1 MNGVSDLHNL
11 SATDAAAGI
20 GRGEVTSENLVRDC
34 LARIE
39 AREDAVGA
47 WQFIDPDRAI
57 ADARRRDG
65 ETARGLLHGIPI
77 GVKDIIE
84 TADMPTTYGSKIYA
98 GHMPASDAP
107 CVALAREA
115 GAVILGKTVT
125 TEFAAITPGKT
136 KNPHDPARIPGG
148 SSSGSAAAV
157 ANYHVP
163 IALGTQTIGS
173 IVRPAAYCGVVGFK
187 PTFGTFSFAGIKR
200 QAESMDTLGFM
211 TRAVDDIGLFAAIL
225 LGLEKAFE
233 IAPLESPP
241 RIGVCRSP
249 HWPKAEASTVA
260 VMARSIAMLEKSG
273 AALEDVELS
282 ANFDA
287 VLDAQWTI
295 LLFESARVLSHE
307 RTRHRDLLSE
317 RLVELLD
324 QGMAVPYAD
333 YVAALDLARRCRA
346 EIVPV
351 FERYDALLTPSA
363 AGEAP
368 VGIQTPSDLLFQR
381 LWTILHLP
389 CLTLPGFTGQAG
401 MPVGIQL
408 VGGHGDD
415 AGLLRVARWVEA
427 RLSSS

>member
-1 MNGVSDLHNL
+1 MSDLHTL
-11 SATDAAAGI
+11 SAMEAGARI
-20 GRGEVTSENLVRDC
+20 TRGEISSEDLVRAC

-39 AREDAVGA
+39 VREDTVGA
-47 WQFIDPDRAI
+47 WQFIDPDRAL

-84 TADMPTTYGSKIYA
+84 TADMPTTHGSEIYA
-98 GHMPASDAP
+98 GHMPGSDAP

-115 GAVILGKTVT
+115 GAIILGKTVT

-136 KNPHDPARIPGG
+136 KNPHDPTRIPGG

-157 ANYHVP
+157 ADHHVP

-173 IVRPAAYCGVVGFK
+173 IVRPATYCGAVGYK

-211 TRAVDDIGLFAAIL
+211 TRTVDDVGLFAAVL
-225 LGLEKAFE
+225 LGLDKAFE
-233 IAPLESPP
+233 TAPLASPP
-241 RIGVCRSP
+241 RVGVCRSP

-260 VMARSIAMLEKSG
+260 IMDRSIALLEKSG
-273 AALEDVELS
+273 ATLEDVELS
-282 ANFDA
+282 ANFDS

-295 LLFESARVLSHE
+295 LLFESARVLAHE
-307 RTRHRDLLSE
+307 RIRHRDLMSE
-317 RLVELLD
+317 RLLELLD
-324 QGMAVPYAD
+324 QGMAVPHAD

-346 EIVPV
+346 EIAPV
-351 FERYDALLTPSA
+351 FGRYDALLTPSA

-381 LWTILHLP
+381 LWTVLHLP
-389 CLTLPGFTGQAG
+389 CLTLPGFTGEAG
-401 MPVGIQL
+401 LPVGIQF

-415 AGLLRVARWVEA
+415 MGLLRVARWVEE
-427 RLSSS
+427 RIPDG

>member
-1 MNGVSDLHNL
+1 MGDLHTL
-11 SATDAAAGI
+11 SARDAAGRI
-20 GRGEVTSENLVRDC
+20 GRGEISPEDLVSAC

-47 WQFIDPDRAI
+47 WQFIDPDKAI
-57 ADARRRDG
+57 ADARQRDR

-84 TADMPTTYGSKIYA
+84 TADMPTTHGSKIYA
-98 GHMPASDAP
+98 DHLSASDAS

-136 KNPHDPARIPGG
+136 KNPHDPTRIPGG

-157 ANYHVP
+157 ADFHVP

-173 IVRPAAYCGVVGFK
+173 IIRPATYCGAVGYK

-211 TRAVDDIGLFAAIL
+211 TRTVDDIGLFAAVL
-225 LGLEKAFE
+225 LGQDNAFE
-233 IAPLESPP
+233 IAPPASPP

-249 HWPKAEASTVA
+249 HWPKAEASTIA
-260 VMARSIAMLEKSG
+260 VMNRSIALLEGSG
-273 AALEDVELS
+273 AALDDVELS

-295 LLFESARVLSHE
+295 LLFESARVLAFE
-307 RTRHRDLLSE
+307 RTRHRDLISD
-317 RLVELLD
+317 RLLELLD
-324 QGMAVPYAD
+324 QGMAVPYPD

-346 EIVPV
+346 EIAPV

-368 VGIQTPSDLLFQR
+368 IGIQTPSDLLFQR
-381 LWTILHLP
+381 LWTVLHLP
-389 CLTLPGFTGQAG
+389 CLTLPGFTGEAG
-401 MPVGIQL
+401 LPVGVQL

-415 AGLLRVARWVEA
+415 AKLLRVARWVEE
-427 RLSSS
+427 LISNS